1 VAAFVR
7 LPCAAVAAAMA
18 IKRKNVVVQVPKVKS
33 KPVVT
38 VGSKKPAVTTPS
50 YTPPHLRPRA
60 KFVEQF
66 AVESDSLDNKNHVA
80 STSLLP
86 GEKVR
91 HTWKMVNPSDTNTWP
106 AGVVAKSVGGDDFV
120 IQTKEWKPY
129 NPLKPKEE
137 VEIVVEAVAPT
148 KPGRYIH
155 YWRLHEPNGAPFGD
169 RIWLDMT
176 VVLNQKA
183 ALAKVEKKQVLSVPS
198 PVIEEKKVAP
208 VDALAKAEEEEVQK
222 KKEVVTIPVVSAK
235 PSKEVEEE
243 GKTHV
248 HVETEK
254 TNINV
259 LDENE
264 GEDAAVLAALD
275 TLPTLKEELSDAIST
290 TSTTQSLSNP
300 DQEWDLLHAGV
311 FDDNTM
317 TADSMIS
324 LEKYKSELDT
334 LSSMGF
340 SDRDLLIKL
349 LDEHNGNVQQVI
361 NSFMAKK
368 QSD

>member
-1 VAAFVR
+1 
-7 LPCAAVAAAMA
+7 M
-18 IKRKNVVVQVPKVKS
+18 
-33 KPVVT
+33 
-38 VGSKKPAVTTPS
+38 G
-50 YTPPHLRPRA
+50 
-60 KFVEQF
+60 
-66 AVESDSLDNKNHVA
+66 
-80 STSLLP
+80 
-86 GEKVR
+86 
-91 HTWKMVNPSDTNTWP
+91 NTWP

-176 VVLNQKA
+176 VVLNQKV

-222 KKEVVTIPVVSAK
+222 KKEVVTIPVVSAR
-235 PSKEVEEE
+235 PSKEV
-243 GKTHV
+243 
-248 HVETEK
+248 
-254 TNINV
+254 
-259 LDENE
+259 E
-264 GEDAAVLAALD
+264 GEDAAVQAALD
-275 TLPTLKEELSDAIST
+275 TLPTLKEELSDAVST

-317 TADSMIS
+317 TADSMIR

-361 NSFMAKK
+361 TSFMAKK